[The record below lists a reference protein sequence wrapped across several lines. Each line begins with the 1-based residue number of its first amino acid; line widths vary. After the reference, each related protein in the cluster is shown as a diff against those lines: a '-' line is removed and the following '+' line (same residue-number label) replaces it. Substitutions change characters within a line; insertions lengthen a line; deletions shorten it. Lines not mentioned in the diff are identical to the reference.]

1 MTSCLHIGITLHL
14 VTLGERR
21 VKEGELS
28 LRALSRKAGAGGRF
42 WRAGSGG
49 QILEGRF

>member
-1 MTSCLHIGITLHL
+1 LHF

-21 VKEGELS
+21 VKEGELG
-28 LRALSRKAGAGGRF
+28 LRALSKKASAGGRF
-42 WRAGSGG
+42 WKAGSGG